1 MLESNSQHLFQD
13 KGYRE
18 GLVSSTYWPSRGPES
33 GAQHSLGQLTNACSS
48 SRPDIPSGVWA
59 PLYVHAHTQF
69 YFSLRQ
75 PRVSSSLFIIDA
87 QFCCFYLSSTRIAD
101 IHLQVQFE
109 MKIFLN
115 TLLFYFLPEIHFT
128 YNSDRT
134 SCLSNRILQT
144 PVSEGEVN
152 QY

>member
-1 MLESNSQHLFQD
+1 MLESNSQHLFQEK

-75 PRVSSSLFIIDA
+75 LRVSSSLFIIDA
-87 QFCCFYLSSTRIAD
+87 RFSCFYLSSTRIAD
-101 IHLQVQFE
+101 KHLQVQFE

-115 TLLFYFLPEIHFT
+115 TFCYFISCQKFTLPTTQTGLLASQTESRRHQ
-128 YNSDRT
+128 
-134 SCLSNRILQT
+134 CLKQK
-144 PVSEGEVN
+144 
-152 QY
+152 